1 MFQVNAKTD
10 LYKKYG
16 EESVLEKYSCS
27 LAMDLVTKHTLFRNI
42 SRSPTAIL
50 PEGNPATECGMREAM
65 VKAILATDMSFHYD
79 MLGNL
84 NKLIDA
90 TSTPISSSD
99 SEVESDSDSDS
110 EDQAEPKEPAIVQT
124 AARPTLQFTGT
135 DQKTRQFK
143 TKSVSMAS
151 PLSTSTG
158 PLPTSPTEKLQDG
171 IGSRKRSSS
180 CDSTSSIGS
189 SSSISSSLPRSLDG
203 YTANDLTVEQRQSLC
218 NCLLHAADISNAVKP
233 WTICKRWS
241 DLVVQE
247 FFRQGDIEKAQHL
260 PVSPNM
266 DRDQHNQPQISL
278 GFSDFVVQPYFEAFV
293 ELLPDASP
301 LLTTLADNRV
311 HWEELRESNQQFG
324 YDPYLS
330 VDPLE
335 EPSLARRSSSPL
347 LSHLPPGRRVS
358 GKQPYLY
365 FLFSLYSICPILE
378 HVSRTSC

>member
-10 LYKKYG
+10 LYKTYG

-50 PEGNPATECGMREAM
+50 PEGHHATECGMKEAM

-79 MLGNL
+79 MLNNL
-84 NKLIDA
+84 NNLIEA
-90 TSTPISSSD
+90 TSPPMSSSGSEAD
-99 SEVESDSDSDS
+99 SESESES
-110 EDQAEPKEPAIVQT
+110 ENEVHPKKPALALT
-124 AARPTLQFTGT
+124 AARPSLQFTGA
-135 DQKTRQFK
+135 DEKIRQFK

-158 PLPTSPTEKLQDG
+158 PLSPSPTEEQQDG
-171 IGSRKRSSS
+171 SGQRKRSSS
-180 CDSTSSIGS
+180 CGS
-189 SSSISSSLPRSLDG
+189 SSSSGSSSSGSSSSRRSLNG
-203 YTANDLTVEQRQSLC
+203 YTAHDLTPEQRQGLC
-218 NCLLHAADISNAVKP
+218 NCLLHAADVSNAVKP

-266 DRDQHNQPQISL
+266 DRAQHNQPQISL
-278 GFSDFVVQPYFEAFV
+278 GFSDFVVQPYFDAFV

-301 LLTTLADNRV
+301 LMATLADNRA
-311 HWEELRESNQQFG
+311 HWVELQKSNQQFG
-324 YDPYLS
+324 YDPYLA

-335 EPSLARRSSSPL
+335 DPSLARRPSSPL
-347 LSHLPPGRRVS
+347 LSDLPPGRRVS
-358 GKQPYLY
+358 GKQLCHSCR
-365 FLFSLYSICPILE
+365 FL
-378 HVSRTSC
+378 